1 MPTMEEL
8 NAQLR
13 ALEEQEARRCKVE
26 SMLRDLQAQ
35 HREREALEQET
46 AAFLEKE
53 QADVDALEGFS
64 LKGLLLNLSGK
75 KEDRLEQERRE
86 VVTAGSATIRLS
98 GTWTG

>member
-46 AAFLEKE
+46 A
-53 QADVDALEGFS
+53 V
-64 LKGLLLNLSGK
+64 
-75 KEDRLEQERRE
+75 
-86 VVTAGSATIRLS
+86 
-98 GTWTG
+98 